1 VELVR
6 TQLTLPSLFEQAV
19 MRWGIAQRMILLVE
33 VQITWLT
40 EVLPTFA
47 EPDAWK
53 VHTLRN
59 VVGAVTED
67 PLAVERLYRAG
78 IPVWFYRSLN
88 LEPSAKVQRWAD

>member
-1 VELVR
+1 ML
-6 TQLTLPSLFEQAV
+6 AV
-19 MRWGIAQRMILLVE
+19 MRWRIAQRMILLVE
-33 VQITWLT
+33 AQITWLT

-67 PLAVERLYRAG
+67 PLAVERLYR
-78 IPVWFYRSLN
+78 VSCFMFLLLN
-88 LEPSAKVQRWAD
+88 NYSNYDF